1 MAEKLAHAL
10 NLNIGALA
18 MRRMLNS
25 GRMLVVE
32 LVALENIKS
41 TFGKSP
47 PKTWCD
53 MGLEKKVL
61 EERTKAI
68 NIKQINCQTVKAKA
82 SYTYNCIVR
91 LVYFMKNLSNANF
104 VK

>member
-10 NLNIGALA
+10 NLNISALA
-18 MRRMLNS
+18 VRRMLNS

-47 PKTWCD
+47 PKTSP
-53 MGLEKKVL
+53 
-61 EERTKAI
+61 
-68 NIKQINCQTVKAKA
+68 Q
-82 SYTYNCIVR
+82 R
-91 LVYFMKNLSNANF
+91 LLI
-104 VK
+104 